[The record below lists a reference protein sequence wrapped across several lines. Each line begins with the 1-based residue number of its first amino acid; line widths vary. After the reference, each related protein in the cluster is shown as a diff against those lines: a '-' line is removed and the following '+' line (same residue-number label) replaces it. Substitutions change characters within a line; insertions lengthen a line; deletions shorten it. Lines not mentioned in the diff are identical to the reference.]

1 MYRIGKIIK
10 THGIKGEVKV
20 AKIGDFERL
29 IPGKVIYFY
38 DNKTKVNLTIE
49 TVRMQQQIYLVKF
62 KEYNSLT
69 EVEKIKG
76 IHLFTDED
84 PNLLEDEFT
93 HQMLIGMDVIT
104 IDNIN
109 VGKVVD
115 VLSLPSQDILVIKGE
130 KPKEILVPFL
140 KEFIVKVEDKIIIKV
155 IEGMLW

>member
-1 MYRIGKIIK
+1 
-10 THGIKGEVKV
+10 
-20 AKIGDFERL
+20 
-29 IPGKVIYFY
+29 
-38 DNKTKVNLTIE
+38 
-49 TVRMQQQIYLVKF
+49 
-62 KEYNSLT
+62 
-69 EVEKIKG
+69 
-76 IHLFTDED
+76 
-84 PNLLEDEFT
+84 
-93 HQMLIGMDVIT
+93 MDVIT